1 MKITRVVAFSIYD
14 SRGLPTVACEITIDN
29 QHVGL
34 AKVPSG
40 ASTGSKEALELR
52 DKNNHEWMG
61 KGVNLAINNINK
73 VIVPKIIGFPSDKQ
87 QELDKL
93 LIELDGTNNK
103 SQLGANAILAVSLA
117 YCKACSEA
125 KKLPLFKYL
134 RHYVLNDNNN
144 EYYFPIPLINVING
158 GQHSNNNLDFQEFLI
173 VPINQPTWNKT
184 MQVASE
190 CFLSLQKILKA
201 QNIST
206 AKGDEGGF
214 SLDLPTIEAVLDLL
228 IQSINAAGY
237 KPGIDVCLA
246 LDVAASE
253 FYSNSNYYVSING
266 IKQVLSTEQMINWYK
281 KLCEHYPIISIEDP
295 FDENDWKGFQQLN
308 NDVGEKL
315 QIIGDDLYCTNVD
328 LLKKGIAQKATN
340 AILIKLNQIGTLS
353 ECIDTILL
361 AKKNNLKTI
370 VSHRSGET
378 EDDFIADFCLA
389 TNSQQIKT
397 GSMSRSE
404 RLAKYNRLIYID
416 QTIVSL
422 KKPDSIK

>member
-1 MKITRVVAFSIYD
+1 M
-14 SRGLPTVACEITIDN
+14 
-29 QHVGL
+29 
-34 AKVPSG
+34 
-40 ASTGSKEALELR
+40 
-52 DKNNHEWMG
+52 
-61 KGVNLAINNINK
+61 
-73 VIVPKIIGFPSDKQ
+73 
-87 QELDKL
+87 
-93 LIELDGTNNK
+93 
-103 SQLGANAILAVSLA
+103 
-117 YCKACSEA
+117 
-125 KKLPLFKYL
+125 
-134 RHYVLNDNNN
+134 
-144 EYYFPIPLINVING
+144 
-158 GQHSNNNLDFQEFLI
+158 
-173 VPINQPTWNKT
+173 
-184 MQVASE
+184 
-190 CFLSLQKILKA
+190 
-201 QNIST
+201 
-206 AKGDEGGF
+206 
-214 SLDLPTIEAVLDLL
+214 
-228 IQSINAAGY
+228 
-237 KPGIDVCLA
+237 
-246 LDVAASE
+246 
-253 FYSNSNYYVSING
+253 
-266 IKQVLSTEQMINWYK
+266 
-281 KLCEHYPIISIEDP
+281 
-295 FDENDWKGFQQLN
+295 N